1 MTIYTFIIILI
12 IIFLLFYIVNNNIK
26 KIEKFNNN
34 DNNKNKIAIITSIYG
49 NYDQIKN
56 QENVLDR
63 NLVDWYCFTDN
74 VNMKSDYWNIVNKPY
89 HIINTENNDKFS
101 DFTNYY
107 KNIKDKRTYN
117 MMCAKYYKAQPHQ
130 IDILKKYD
138 YYIWIDGSI
147 FLRDNF
153 IKNVMILTDKNYS
166 LINFKH
172 SVRDNIKDEVK
183 LSITMKKYKS
193 QNIMDQY
200 NAYIEDNFPDNSGL
214 FEKTVFIRKNNL
226 EINNLFD
233 LWWENNLKYSYQDQ
247 ISYPYVLWK
256 TNIMPD
262 YIIKKNVFN
271 NEDYTY
277 TDGALN
283 VNH

>member
-1 MTIYTFIIILI
+1 MNCPKEVDLI
-12 IIFLLFYIVNNNIK
+12 NLDIDS
-26 KIEKFNNN
+26 IE
-34 DNNKNKIAIITSIYG
+34 
-49 NYDQIKN
+49 
-56 QENVLDR
+56 
-63 NLVDWYCFTDN
+63 
-74 VNMKSDYWNIVNKPY
+74 YWIW
-89 HIINTENNDKFS
+89 
-101 DFTNYY
+101 
-107 KNIKDKRTYN
+107 
-117 MMCAKYYKAQPHQ
+117 
-130 IDILKKYD
+130 DILEYNPKIMCIEIEPRNYPFD
-138 YYIWIDGSI
+138 MI
-147 FLRDNF
+147 FHDRDTT
-153 IKNVMILTDKNYS
+153 LS
-166 LINFKH
+166 
-172 SVRDNIKDEVK
+172 KDEK
-183 LSITMKKYKS
+183 MKKYKS

-214 FEKTVFIRKNNL
+214 FEKTVFIRRNNL

>member
-1 MTIYTFIIILI
+1 
-12 IIFLLFYIVNNNIK
+12 
-26 KIEKFNNN
+26 
-34 DNNKNKIAIITSIYG
+34 
-49 NYDQIKN
+49 
-56 QENVLDR
+56 
-63 NLVDWYCFTDN
+63 
-74 VNMKSDYWNIVNKPY
+74 
-89 HIINTENNDKFS
+89 
-101 DFTNYY
+101 
-107 KNIKDKRTYN
+107 
-117 MMCAKYYKAQPHQ
+117 
-130 IDILKKYD
+130 
-138 YYIWIDGSI
+138 
-147 FLRDNF
+147 
-153 IKNVMILTDKNYS
+153 
-166 LINFKH
+166 
-172 SVRDNIKDEVK
+172 
-183 LSITMKKYKS
+183 
-193 QNIMDQY
+193 MDQY

-214 FEKTVFIRKNNL
+214 FEKTVFIRRNNL